1 MKRAQKQHI
10 LEEHYLDFYS
20 QAVAILDDEDDAKD
34 AVQDAV
40 VKTLVRIGVQNPVAY
55 CRRATQNECFNI
67 LRRRRKIIKLD
78 ELMTL
83 TSYNEDRIVQIV
95 NESKEKL
102 EPLERLLIEFHHED
116 NYTIPQLAGI
126 IGVSPTTIK
135 RLLAGANQKM
145 KKTLRDNI

>member
-116 NYTIPQLAGI
+116 NYTIPQLASI